1 MINATPNI
9 PVPVFSQSGPGIKA
23 ATPDLF
29 VSEKVDDP
37 GILENLLFESV
48 AGHELLSLSRH
59 DTVNGKN
66 VIYRPIKNLSALSIQ
81 YSPQNL
87 LSLQNPSNAYFNNFP
102 IKFEERVP
110 DGNEDDIVYV
120 DQQTGDLIINV
131 INMEP
136 DEQIEVQV
144 LTSGEVL
151 DGTID

>member
-1 MINATPNI
+1 
-9 PVPVFSQSGPGIKA
+9 
-23 ATPDLF
+23 
-29 VSEKVDDP
+29 
-37 GILENLLFESV
+37 
-48 AGHELLSLSRH
+48 
-59 DTVNGKN
+59 VNGKN